1 MISNNAKKK
10 KTEGSLF
17 VSSKIWI
24 AGSILGVT
32 KKEPLDQF
40 LHKFFPGNGKY
51 DCLTLSHG
59 QASVERGFSVN
70 KVNQEELF
78 LLSQRLVCDHLR
90 GFNITGRIFNITGRI
105 FNITGRIFN
114 LERDRKTLFACQRSI
129 RRCPK
134 SKESLI
140 NWERAIVE
148 TQVEARK
155 NSQC

>member
-1 MISNNAKKK
+1 MISNNAKKTK
-10 KTEGSLF
+10 GSLF

-24 AGSILGVT
+24 AGSILGFT

-40 LHKFFPGNGKY
+40 LHKFLPGNGKY

-90 GFNITGRIFNITGRI
+90 GFNITGRIFN
-105 FNITGRIFN
+105 

-140 NWERAIVE
+140 NWECAIVE

-155 NSQC
+155 NRQC